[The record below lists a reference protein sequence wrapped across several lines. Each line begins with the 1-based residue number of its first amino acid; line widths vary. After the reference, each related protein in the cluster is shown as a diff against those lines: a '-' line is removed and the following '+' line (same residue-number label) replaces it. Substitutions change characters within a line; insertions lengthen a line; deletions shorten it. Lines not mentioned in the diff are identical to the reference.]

1 MIQNEQKQT
10 VPYISSQ
17 RNPNGSKMNLQ
28 GSLDCLQGAVRAVR
42 YNVDG
47 DYILTC
53 GSNKTVKLLN
63 AISLAQLKTY
73 LGHGD
78 EVLDTKST
86 CDNSQIV
93 SCGQDKTVILWD
105 VSTGVPQRKWR
116 GHAGTVNCV
125 ALNEDSTVCI
135 SGSIDAT
142 VKCWDM
148 RSKSQEPIQVMEE
161 MKDSVTCLIVTDHEI
176 MAGSADGKVRTYDLR
191 NGRMITDMITYD
203 GSAVTSISMTSDGQ
217 CYLVST
223 TKASDSIKLMDKTNG
238 SMLQEYS
245 GVPNTKGYRI
255 ECCVGFESRQVLSGS
270 DNGHVLLYDLVK
282 GDRVQDLKVN
292 DNQVVHSLCYHPS
305 KEQFACASKN
315 KVFIFASS

>member
-1 MIQNEQKQT
+1 MT
-10 VPYISSQ
+10 T
-17 RNPNGSKMNLQ
+17 LQ
-28 GSLDCLQGAVRAVR
+28 GSLDCVQGAVRAVR

-63 AISLAQLKTY
+63 PTTLKLLKTY

-125 ALNEDSTVCI
+125 ALNEDSTVAI

-142 VKCWDM
+142 IRCWDM
-148 RSKSQEPIQVMEE
+148 RSKSQEPIQVLEE

-176 MAGSADGKVRTYDLR
+176 LAGSADGKVRTYDLR

-203 GSAVTSISMTSDGQ
+203 GSAVTSCSMTSDGQ

-223 TKASDSIKLMDKTNG
+223 TKADDSMKLMDKTNG
-238 SMLQEYS
+238 SMLQEFS
-245 GVPNTKGYRI
+245 GVPNSKGYRI

-270 DNGHVLLYDLVK
+270 DIGHILIFDLVK
-282 GDRVQDLKVN
+282 GHKVE
-292 DNQVVHSLCYHPS
+292 DIKISDKSEVVHSLAYHPS

-315 KVFIFASS
+315 KVFIYS